1 MPPLDTLQLISL
13 AAALG
18 WASGIRLYVVLFVV
32 GLVGYVGW
40 YPLPSHLQLLAHPT
54 VLIASGAMV
63 AVEFVADKV
72 PWFDSVWDSIH
83 TFIRIPAGAALA
95 AGVFG
100 DAGAASAMAAA
111 IIGGTLAAGSHVA
124 KAGTRAI
131 ANTSPEPLSN
141 WGLSFGEDGLALGG
155 LVLALTQPWI
165 FLGLLLVLICL
176 ALWLA
181 PKLWRAARAVL
192 KRLAPSR
199 PRTPASQ

>member
-1 MPPLDTLQLISL
+1 MQLISL

-32 GLVGYVGW
+32 GLMGYFDW
-40 YPLPSHLQLLAHPT
+40 MPLPSHLAVLAHPT
-54 VLIASGAMV
+54 VLVASGAMV
-63 AVEFVADKV
+63 AIEFVADKV
-72 PWFDSVWDSIH
+72 PWFDSLWDAVH

-111 IIGGTLAAGSHVA
+111 IVGGTLAAGSHVT

-131 ANTSPEPLSN
+131 ANTSPEPVSN
-141 WGLSFGEDGLALGG
+141 WTLSFGEDALVGGG
-155 LVLALTQPWI
+155 LLLALTQPWV
-165 FLGLLLVLICL
+165 FLGLLTLFILL

-181 PKLWRAARAVL
+181 PKLWRAARGVI
-192 KRLAPSR
+192 RRFTAPR
-199 PRTPASQ
+199 AASLPSK

>member
-1 MPPLDTLQLISL
+1 MPALDTLQLISL

-32 GLVGYVGW
+32 GLVGYFDW
-40 YPLPSHLQLLAHPT
+40 MPLPSHLAVLAHPT
-54 VLIASGAMV
+54 VLVASGAMV
-63 AVEFVADKV
+63 AIEFVADKV
-72 PWFDSVWDSIH
+72 PWFDSLWDAVH

-111 IIGGTLAAGSHVA
+111 IVGGTLAAGSHVT

-131 ANTSPEPLSN
+131 ANTSPEPVSN
-141 WGLSFGEDGLALGG
+141 WTLSFGEDALVGGG
-155 LVLALTQPWI
+155 LLLALTQPWV
-165 FLGLLLVLICL
+165 FLGLLTLFILL

-181 PKLWRAARAVL
+181 PKLWRAARGVI
-192 KRLAPSR
+192 RRFTAPR
-199 PRTPASQ
+199 AASLPSK

>member
-1 MPPLDTLQLISL
+1 MQSLDTLQLISL

-18 WASGIRLYVVLFVV
+18 WASGIRLYAVLFVV
-32 GLVGYVGW
+32 GLVGYLGW

-72 PWFDSVWDSIH
+72 PWFDSVWDAIH

-111 IIGGTLAAGSHVA
+111 IIGGSLAAGSHVT

-131 ANTSPEPLSN
+131 ANTSPEPFSN
-141 WGLSFGEDGLALGG
+141 WGLSLTEDVAVGGG
-155 LVLALTQPWI
+155 LLLALTQPWV
-165 FLGLLLVLICL
+165 FL
-176 ALWLA
+176 ALLMIVVLLMLWLL
-181 PKLWRAARAVL
+181 PKLWGAARGVL
-192 KRLAPSR
+192 RRLQPPAAA
-199 PRTPASQ
+199 ASQ

>member
-1 MPPLDTLQLISL
+1 MQSLDTLQLVSL

-18 WASGIRLYVVLFVV
+18 WASGIRLYVVLFAV
-32 GLVGYVGW
+32 GLVGYFDW
-40 YPLPSHLQLLAHPT
+40 MPLPSHLALLAHPM
-54 VLIASGAMV
+54 VLAASGGMMV
-63 AVEFVADKV
+63 VEFVADKV
-72 PWFDSVWDSIH
+72 PWFDSLWDSIH

-111 IIGGTLAAGSHVA
+111 IVGGSLAAGSHVA
-124 KAGTRAI
+124 KAGTRAL

-141 WGLSFGEDGLALGG
+141 WGLSFGEDGLVLGG
-155 LVLALTQPWI
+155 LLLAFTQPWI
-165 FLGLLLVLICL
+165 FLGLLLVLISL
-176 ALWLA
+176 AIWLA
-181 PKLWRAARAVL
+181 PKLWRAAQGAL

>member
-1 MPPLDTLQLISL
+1 MPALDTLQLISL

-32 GLVGYVGW
+32 GLVGYFDW
-40 YPLPSHLQLLAHPT
+40 MPLPSHLAVLAHPT
-54 VLIASGAMV
+54 VLVASGAMV
-63 AVEFVADKV
+63 AIEFVADKV
-72 PWFDSVWDSIH
+72 PWFDSLWDAVH

-111 IIGGTLAAGSHVA
+111 IVGGTLAAGSHVT

-131 ANTSPEPLSN
+131 ANTSPEPVSN
-141 WGLSFGEDGLALGG
+141 WTLSFGEDALVGGGLLLAL
-155 LVLALTQPWI
+155 AQPWV
-165 FLGLLLVLICL
+165 FLGLLTLFILL

-181 PKLWRAARAVL
+181 PRLWRAARGVI
-192 KRLAPSR
+192 RRFTAPR
-199 PRTPASQ
+199 AASLPSK

>member
-1 MPPLDTLQLISL
+1 MQSLDTLQLVSL

-32 GLVGYVGW
+32 GLVGYLGW

-54 VLIASGAMV
+54 VLAASGAMV

-72 PWFDSVWDSIH
+72 PWFDSIWDSIH

-100 DAGAASAMAAA
+100 DAGTASAMAAA
-111 IIGGTLAAGSHVA
+111 IIGGSLAAGSHVT

-141 WGLSFGEDGLALGG
+141 WGLSLTEDIAVGG
-155 LVLALTQPWI
+155 
-165 FLGLLLVLICL
+165 GLLLALFQPWVFL
-176 ALWLA
+176 ALLLVVVLLMLWLL

-192 KRLAPSR
+192 RRLR
-199 PRTPASQ
+199 PAVAASQ

>member
-1 MPPLDTLQLISL
+1 MQSLDTLQLISL

-32 GLVGYVGW
+32 GLVGYFDW
-40 YPLPSHLQLLAHPT
+40 MPLPSHLAVLAHPM
-54 VLIASGAMV
+54 VLAASGGMV
-63 AVEFVADKV
+63 VVEFVADKV
-72 PWFDSVWDSIH
+72 PWFDSLWDSIH

-100 DAGAASAMAAA
+100 DSGAAATIAAG
-111 IIGGTLAAGSHVA
+111 IIGGSLAAGSHVA
-124 KAGTRAI
+124 KTGTRAL

-141 WGLSFGEDGLALGG
+141 WTLSFGEDGLVLGG
-155 LVLALTQPWI
+155 LVLALTQPWV

-176 ALWLA
+176 VIWLA

-199 PRTPASQ
+199 PPTPASQ

>member
-1 MPPLDTLQLISL
+1 MSNLGLVELTAL

-32 GLVGYVGW
+32 GLAGYLGW
-40 YPLPSHLQLLAHPT
+40 YPLPVHLQVLAHPT

-111 IIGGTLAAGSHVA
+111 IVGGSLAAGSHVA

-141 WGLSFGEDGLALGG
+141 WSLSFGEDGLVLGG
-155 LVLALTQPWI
+155 LLLAFTQPWV
-165 FLGLLLVLICL
+165 FLGLLLGLIGL
-176 ALWLA
+176 AAWLA

-192 KRLAPSR
+192 GRLAPSR